1 MKLRN
6 TLSITLVLV
15 MLLSLLT
22 ACGGSSATDSVARE
36 YAAEAPAAMESGSSL
51 TDSGNGSG
59 SASLP
64 ENRKWIITV
73 DMSAETEDLDALMA
87 SLDDTIADLG
97 GYVEDQNIYNGSTY
111 SDHRYRNA
119 NLTVRIP
126 ADRVHEFT
134 ENVAGIANVVRKN
147 MNQNDVT
154 LSYVDTES
162 RIKAL
167 RVEEERLLTLM
178 EQAETMAD
186 LLEIEARLTDVR
198 YELENYTAR
207 LRTFDNQIDYATI
220 HLDIE
225 EVKVYTTVVEE
236 QTVWERIS
244 EGFIGNLHSL
254 GNNLLEFV
262 IYLLVSL
269 PYLVLYGVIAL
280 VIILIVKRSRKK
292 KGPKKAPQTSPYA
305 QAPFTQTPPPQQ
317 KQEPEKE

>member
-6 TLSITLVLV
+6 TLTIALVLL

-22 ACGGSSATDSVARE
+22 GCGAATQDSVSME
-36 YAAEAPAAMESGSSL
+36 YAAEAPAAMESNGSL
-51 TDSGNGSG
+51 MDSGSG
-59 SASLP
+59 NSGGASLP

-73 DMSAETEDLDALMA
+73 DMTAETEDLDTLMD
-87 SLDDTIADLG
+87 SLDDTIAALE

-111 SDHRYRNA
+111 SDHRYRSA

-126 ADRVHEFT
+126 ADRVHAFT

-147 MNQNDVT
+147 MSQNDVT

-167 RVEEERLLTLM
+167 KVEEERLLTLM

-186 LLEIEARLTDVR
+186 LLEIEARLTEVR
-198 YELENYTAR
+198 YELENYTSR

-220 HLDIE
+220 YLNIE

-254 GNNLLEFV
+254 GNNILEFV
-262 IYLLVSL
+262 IFLLVSL
-269 PYLVLYGVIAL
+269 PYLAVYGVIAL
-280 VIILIVKRSRKK
+280 VIVLIVKRSKKKKAAK
-292 KGPKKAPQTSPYA
+292 KGPKTS
-305 QAPFTQTPPPQQ
+305 PFTQTPFTQNPAPQ
-317 KQEPEKE
+317 PEEKTEE

>member
-6 TLSITLVLV
+6 TLTIALVLL

-22 ACGGSSATDSVARE
+22 GCGAATQDSVSME
-36 YAAEAPAAMESGSSL
+36 YAAEAPAAMESNGSL
-51 TDSGNGSG
+51 MDSGSG
-59 SASLP
+59 SGASMP

-73 DMSAETEDLDALMA
+73 DMSAETEDLDTLMD
-87 SLDDTIADLG
+87 SLDDTIAALE
-97 GYVEDQNIYNGSTY
+97 GYVEDQNVYNGSTY
-111 SDHRYRNA
+111 SDHRYRSA

-126 ADRVHEFT
+126 AGRVHEFT

-147 MNQNDVT
+147 MSQNDVT
-154 LSYVDTES
+154 LNYVDTES

-178 EQAETMAD
+178 EQAQTMAD

-262 IYLLVSL
+262 IFLLVSL

-280 VIILIVKRSRKK
+280 VIVLIVKRSKKK
-292 KGPKKAPQTSPYA
+292 KGPKKAPQASPYT
-305 QAPFTQTPPPQQ
+305 QTPFTQTPPSQPEQ
-317 KQEPEKE
+317 KPEE

>member
-6 TLSITLVLV
+6 TLTIALVLL

-22 ACGGSSATDSVARE
+22 GCGAATQDSVSME
-36 YAAEAPAAMESGSSL
+36 YAAEAPAAMESNGSL
-51 TDSGNGSG
+51 MDSGSG
-59 SASLP
+59 NSGGASLP

-73 DMSAETEDLDALMA
+73 DMTAETEDLDALMD
-87 SLDDTIADLG
+87 SLDDTIAALE

-111 SDHRYRNA
+111 SDHRYRSA

-126 ADRVHEFT
+126 ADRVHAFT

-147 MNQNDVT
+147 MSQNDVT

-167 RVEEERLLTLM
+167 KVEEERLLTLM

-186 LLEIEARLTDVR
+186 LLEIEARLTEVR
-198 YELENYTAR
+198 YELENYTSR

-220 HLDIE
+220 YLNIE

-254 GNNLLEFV
+254 GNNILEFV
-262 IYLLVSL
+262 IFLLVSL
-269 PYLVLYGVIAL
+269 PYLAVYGVIAL
-280 VIILIVKRSRKK
+280 VIVLIVKRSKKKKAAK
-292 KGPKKAPQTSPYA
+292 KGPKTS
-305 QAPFTQTPPPQQ
+305 PFTQTPFTQNPAPQ
-317 KQEPEKE
+317 PEEKTEE